1 MRVLSVDDLGF
12 DQRGGTLFM
21 AYLQSKERLA
31 ARSRARHAAARSDSR
46 GLP

>member
-12 DQRGGTLFM
+12 DQKGGSLYMAYQQQKEKLATKSSDGTLST
-21 AYLQSKERLA
+21 LGLG
-31 ARSRARHAAARSDSR
+31 